1 MKTEQ
6 SNSRLIR
13 LISQRFLNRSTFLIT
28 SAVAVTRKRDEW
40 AEEEEMNES
49 FAYDLSFFEL
59 QISTW
64 LLHVH
69 QNVIEWINKHS

>member
-13 LISQRFLNRSTFLIT
+13 LISHRFLNCNALLIA
-28 SAVAVTRKRDEW
+28 SAVAVARKRDEW